1 VKTKPYNIK
10 RLLSR
15 AYFRYYNV
23 ISLNKNL
30 LISGFVGLTF
40 SIIVSHFLVD
50 QAVDSIVNSA
60 LTVTVGFIAY
70 KTIFAL
76 LFHNDN
82 KKNYTKR
89 RSGRYNF
96 RLLKHIWIRILLVSS
111 VFDSINNITRFILMI
126 QLLNSNYSAI
136 ESTTVSSA
144 IASLISYLSINLV
157 VKHTHLYYLKK

>member
-1 VKTKPYNIK
+1 M
-10 RLLSR
+10 
-15 AYFRYYNV
+15 
-23 ISLNKNL
+23 
-30 LISGFVGLTF
+30 TF
-40 SIIVSHFLVD
+40 SIIVSHFLID
-50 QAVDSIVNSA
+50 YAVDSIVNSA

-89 RSGRYNF
+89 MSEKYNF

-136 ESTTVSSA
+136 ESTTFSSA
-144 IASLISYLSINLV
+144 IASLISYLSINIV
-157 VKHTHLYYLKK
+157 VKYTRLYYLKK